1 MRYIGIRKGRGFLGI
16 LHLIFDQ
23 LHYMILKMTPII
35 ENLLMDFVRI
45 QTEEFSAKE
54 LQEGFA
60 PLDVHLSI
68 NEIEAY
74 LVANP
79 FVFALEG
86 GKFIT
91 RAGAFMGA
99 TFIIKPTRKEIE
111 GGYLLVGH
119 RCIPFVNSEIA
130 SGVLQFS
137 FDNEI
142 LPRNVME
149 FPLREVMPF
158 FSLFGE
164 EYAIQF
170 ILSDPAARDSLLRS
184 FDEEL
189 PQTVSLMVLDCSKL
203 FKDWNFKR
211 GDLLLAEVMDWRR
224 GIIKIHPLCSHK
236 ENPFQQEPVDQQRR
250 EWYKNFEKRMLE
262 SFDTFGP
269 CGTIEEQLARV
280 FFLHQQELCKDSAG
294 TIEEAIKHSKLIG
307 MEPYGVE
314 SRLWFKGQEV
324 PAVGPWLQA
333 NDGLE
338 ESESAAW
345 SSEQLNAEM
354 MLWPRVIFDSWIVD
368 GLYNKKNNEEAL
380 INLMLGESTSALDL
394 LKRRRLQGTI
404 RSRRNKLEETYNWFA
419 DFERGPI
426 RHRLLELHT
435 KVFALVL
442 ELDAV
447 DDQLE
452 GFPQQPL
459 VILTQLSTHIQYM
472 LESLLH
478 DAHLKDEDVRAMAA
492 SLEGM
497 EYNFEEV
504 ASELKLALKE
514 NYKHRFTLIKA
525 KKKE

>member
-1 MRYIGIRKGRGFLGI
+1 
-16 LHLIFDQ
+16 
-23 LHYMILKMTPII
+23 MTPII
-35 ENLLMDFVRI
+35 ENLLMDFIRI

-60 PLDVHLSI
+60 PLDIHLSI

-74 LVANP
+74 LEASP
-79 FVFALEG
+79 FIFALEG
-86 GKFIT
+86 GKFLT

-119 RCIPFVNSEIA
+119 RCIPFVNSEVA

-149 FPLREVMPF
+149 FPLREVLPF

-170 ILSDPAARDSLLRS
+170 ILSDPAARDSLLCS
-184 FDEEL
+184 FEEEL

-211 GDLLLAEVMDWRR
+211 GDLLLAEVVDWRR
-224 GIIKIHPLCSHK
+224 GVIKIHPLCSHK

-250 EWYKNFEKRMLE
+250 EWYKIFEKRMLE

-269 CGTIEEQLARV
+269 CGAIEEQLARV
-280 FFLHQQELCKDSAG
+280 FFMHKQELCRDSAG

-324 PAVGPWLQA
+324 PAVGPWLQS
-333 NDGLE
+333 NVGLE
-338 ESESAAW
+338 ESDSAAW
-345 SSEQLNAEM
+345 SNEQLHAEM

-368 GLYNKKNNEEAL
+368 GLYNKKNNEETL

-394 LKRRRLQGTI
+394 LKRKRLQGTI
-404 RSRRNKLEETYNWFA
+404 RSRRNKLEESYNWFA

-435 KVFALVL
+435 KVFDLVL
-442 ELDAV
+442 ELDDV

-478 DAHLKDEDVRAMAA
+478 DVHLKDEDVRAMAA

-504 ASELKLALKE
+504 ATELKLALKE
-514 NYKHRFTLIKA
+514 NYKHRFTVIKA
-525 KKKE
+525 KNKE